1 MLYKGFDNQTYLI
14 NTADLKARINDVI
27 LIDVRPAESYAA
39 GHIAGTSH
47 FDLYGIS
54 LNDTSPAPMEAF
66 LSMFHHKFE
75 FCGLTNK
82 TPVVIYDDET
92 GERAARGVWLLAVLD
107 HPDVRLLDGGVTA
120 WVEAGNELTTVTA
133 LPNRS
138 SYISGRKQELLA
150 TRFDVQNAI
159 QDENTV
165 LIDVRRDTEYY
176 GTEKRAK
183 RVGTIPGSIHIPWRD
198 HLDETGSFLTAE
210 EMRAHYVNQGVT
222 PEKKIIAYCQ
232 GGYRSANTFI
242 ALKSLGFP
250 NVQNYFGSWGEWGN
264 RDDSVIILPDT
275 VS

>member
-75 FCGLTNK
+75 FCGLTNE
-82 TPVVIYDDET
+82 TPVVIYDDEP

-138 SYISGRKQELLA
+138 SYIRAENRNYSQ
-150 TRFDVQNAI
+150 
-159 QDENTV
+159 QDLMSKMLSKT
-165 LIDVRRDTEYY
+165 
-176 GTEKRAK
+176 K
-183 RVGTIPGSIHIPWRD
+183 IP
-198 HLDETGSFLTAE
+198 
-210 EMRAHYVNQGVT
+210 
-222 PEKKIIAYCQ
+222 C
-232 GGYRSANTFI
+232 
-242 ALKSLGFP
+242 
-250 NVQNYFGSWGEWGN
+250 
-264 RDDSVIILPDT
+264 
-275 VS
+275 